1 MSHSSGATSQGTSR
15 SFSSGQAISPPTFK
29 MKFSTPDYDYSD
41 SNMELV
47 PPCSV
52 ESVNLLGAQL
62 SILFYFMFVFSVVGN
77 GLVLLIIH
85 RFEKLTTVTNILLVN
100 LVMSSLIFMSSLPF
114 MGVYLQLSN
123 WIFGNV
129 MCKIHGTV
137 YYLGSYSSV
146 LFLTLLTFDRHLAV
160 VHSLAA
166 SRLRSQRYAAVSCVV
181 VWLVSCLACIKPM
194 ILHKAFVDF
203 KNTTYCQEYPNEI
216 PGIEGKLL
224 SDFGFYIQLILFLIV
239 PLAVTIY
246 CYVRIAITVISSKI
260 VTKFKTVR
268 LIFVIVLLFFTCWT
282 PFNILMLMN
291 DEDADCETRQ
301 KMDYALE
308 VTRVMAY
315 AYFCISPVFY
325 TFVGKKFQKYFRQLL
340 VKTFP
345 GFKRDVSVCLQNRSK
360 MSTQSTQN

>member
-1 MSHSSGATSQGTSR
+1 MTQPHKDSAD
-15 SFSSGQAISPPTFK
+15 PL
-29 MKFSTPDYDYSD
+29 PDYGPDHL
-41 SNMELV
+41 E
-47 PPCSV
+47 P
-52 ESVNLLGAQL
+52 
-62 SILFYFMFVFSVVGN
+62 ILAA
-77 GLVLLIIH
+77 
-85 RFEKLTTVTNILLVN
+85 FEKLTTVTNILLVN

-160 VHSLAA
+160 VHSLTA

-203 KNTTYCQEYPNEI
+203 ENTTYCQEYPNEI

-224 SDFGFYIQLILFLIV
+224 SDFGFYIQLMFFLIV

-246 CYVRIAITVISSKI
+246 CYVRIAITVVSSKI

-291 DEDADCETRQ
+291 DEDDDCETRQ

>member
-1 MSHSSGATSQGTSR
+1 MVCNTINT
-15 SFSSGQAISPPTFK
+15 K
-29 MKFSTPDYDYSD
+29 MWYNCLLIQLRNSSD
-41 SNMELV
+41 SKMYIM
-47 PPCSV
+47 
-52 ESVNLLGAQL
+52 LL
-62 SILFYFMFVFSVVGN
+62 
-77 GLVLLIIH
+77 
-85 RFEKLTTVTNILLVN
+85 FEKLTTVTNILLVN

-129 MCKIHGTV
+129 ICEVHGTV

-146 LFLTLLTFDRHLAV
+146 LLLTLLTFDRHLAV
-160 VHSLAA
+160 VHSLTA
-166 SRLRSQRYAAVSCVV
+166 SRLRSQRYAAVSCAV

-203 KNTTYCQEYPNEI
+203 ENTTYCQEYPNEI

-224 SDFGFYIQLILFLIV
+224 SDFGFYILLILFLIV

-246 CYVRIAITVISSKI
+246 CHVRIAITVVSSKI

-268 LIFVIVLLFFTCWT
+268 LIFVIVLLFFTSWT

-315 AYFCISPVFY
+315 
-325 TFVGKKFQKYFRQLL
+325 FQKYFRQLL

-345 GFKRDVSVCLQNRSK
+345 GFKRDVSICLQNRSK

>member
-1 MSHSSGATSQGTSR
+1 
-15 SFSSGQAISPPTFK
+15 
-29 MKFSTPDYDYSD
+29 
-41 SNMELV
+41 
-47 PPCSV
+47 
-52 ESVNLLGAQL
+52 
-62 SILFYFMFVFSVVGN
+62 
-77 GLVLLIIH
+77 
-85 RFEKLTTVTNILLVN
+85 
-100 LVMSSLIFMSSLPF
+100 
-114 MGVYLQLSN
+114 
-123 WIFGNV
+123 
-129 MCKIHGTV
+129 
-137 YYLGSYSSV
+137 
-146 LFLTLLTFDRHLAV
+146 
-160 VHSLAA
+160 
-166 SRLRSQRYAAVSCVV
+166 
-181 VWLVSCLACIKPM
+181 M

-203 KNTTYCQEYPNEI
+203 ENTTYCQEYPNEI